1 MKGTEDNKISI
12 IKYRKMAKAKEL
24 GIVYVLTNRSMPG
37 LVKIGM
43 TTRSD
48 IDARMK
54 ELYTT
59 GVPVPFDCNYACL
72 VKNQD
77 CEKIEK
83 ALHKAFEDKRINP
96 NREFFEIKPSQVI
109 AILELFNKGEI
120 TEEVKEEIEN
130 DLDSSDKI
138 AKENVRKRRPTLNYF
153 EMGLHKGDILT
164 YNANP
169 SITVTIHS
177 AKEVIYNG
185 TVQSLTAVTK
195 KILNTSKPLQPT
207 PKWSYEGRSLSDI
220 YDETYSPTEEE

>member
-1 MKGTEDNKISI
+1 MTKV
-12 IKYRKMAKAKEL
+12 KEL

-43 TTRSD
+43 TTRKD
-48 IDARMK
+48 MDARMK

-59 GVPVPFDCNYACL
+59 GVPVPFECDYACL
-72 VKNQD
+72 VKSKD

-96 NREFFEIKPSQVI
+96 NREFFEIKPSQAI

-138 AKENVRKRRPTLNYF
+138 AKENVRKKRPTLNYF

-164 YNANP
+164 YNLNP
-169 SITVTIHS
+169 MITVTIHS

-185 TVQSLTAVTK
+185 IVQSLTAVTK
-195 KILNTSKPLQPT
+195 SILKTSKPLHPT

-220 YDETYSPTEEE
+220 YNETYSPNEEE